1 MTGSLN
7 VGKNRVI
14 NVGDP
19 QSDKDGDNLK
29 ILNKHIIKPFDH
41 TNRFAYLMDPT
52 NGLLQ

>member
-14 NVGDP
+14 NVGYP
-19 QSDKDGDNLK
+19 QSDKDGVNLK
-29 ILNKHIIKPFDH
+29 ILNKHIIKPSD